1 MGVLL
6 LMGRGVESDAEGILT
21 REYCVK
27 IADEWDHKE
36 TSCSLGMG
44 SLSDIARISLW
55 GPGEGDLGCWG
66 QEFFPKL

>member
-6 LMGRGVESDAEGILT
+6 LMGRGIDSDAECILT
-21 REYCVK
+21 REHFVK

-44 SLSDIARISLW
+44 SLY
-55 GPGEGDLGCWG
+55 
-66 QEFFPKL
+66 QT